1 MTSESDGSGRLTSG
15 LFQGTSPAATP
26 LPTPRVRPG
35 AHRDG
40 LLLAADRLD
49 AVLTPVIPQVGRLM
63 TQRPGC
69 LSLAQGMVG
78 WGPPPP
84 VRQALQVA
92 LQAADADPE
101 QAARLD
107 RYGPV
112 EGDPALIAAI
122 ANELGGRWGLDLAGS
137 SLLVTAGS
145 NMAFNALAQVIC
157 DPGDE
162 VILPAPYYFNHVM
175 AVQLAGGRPVTP
187 AAGLIPDPALL
198 AAAITPRTRAIV
210 TISPNNP
217 SGVVIPRAVLVEI
230 NDLCARHGLLHI
242 SDEAYA
248 AFVHGDVPH
257 WSPGAAPG
265 AGAHTITLQSLS
277 KSHGMAGWR
286 LGYAAVPTPLMAALA
301 KVQDTIL
308 ICPPRLVQQAAIAAL
323 SGCSPWLEERLTTL
337 RQRRRQLLDT
347 LQSARGQGLCAHLLA
362 DPDGA
367 FYALLAVKTDHSGEA
382 LVEHLILEHGVA
394 ALPGE
399 SFGLAASAGTAAL
412 RLSYGLLDEAMLA
425 EALERLIAGVDAI
438 NR

>member
-1 MTSESDGSGRLTSG
+1 MAPSGSAPADSEPQAQPGERRLLDS
-15 LFQGTSPAATP
+15 QPAQP
-26 LPTPRVRPG
+26 WPGVLQRRPAG
-35 AHRDG
+35 A
-40 LLLAADRLD
+40 AERLN
-49 AVLTPVIPQVGRLM
+49 AVLTPVIPQVGQLM
-63 TQRPGC
+63 ARRPGC
-69 LSLAQGMVG
+69 LSLAQGMVA
-78 WGPPPP
+78 WGPPPE
-84 VRQALQVA
+84 VRQVLLRGLESAVA
-92 LQAADADPE
+92 NPDHAAA
-101 QAARLD
+101 LD

-112 EGDPALIAAI
+112 AGDPALLAAI
-122 ANELGGRWGLDLAGS
+122 ATELGGRWGLDPEGS

-187 AAGLIPDPALL
+187 AVGLIPDPALL

-217 SGVVIPRAVLVEI
+217 SGVVIPPAVLAEI
-230 NDLCARHGLLHI
+230 NSLCAHHGLFHI

-248 AFVHGDVPH
+248 VFVHGEVPH
-257 WSPGAAPG
+257 WSPGSVAG

-286 LGYAAVPTPLMAALA
+286 LGYAAVPMSLMAALA

-323 SGCSPWLEERLTTL
+323 QSEPSWLAEQLTAL
-337 RQRRRQLLDT
+337 RHRRRQLLAA
-347 LQSARGQGLCAHLLA
+347 LKAAQHRGLAARLLSQ
-362 DPDGA
+362 PDGA
-367 FYALLAVKTDHSGEA
+367 FYALLAVESSLSGEA
-382 LVEHLILEHGVA
+382 LMERLVLDHGVA

-399 SFGLAASAGTAAL
+399 SFGLVAEGGCVAL
-412 RLSYGLLDEAMLA
+412 RLSYGLLDEVTLA
-425 EALERLIAGVDAI
+425 QALERLFEGVMALSR
-438 NR
+438 N

>member
-1 MTSESDGSGRLTSG
+1 MLR
-15 LFQGTSPAATP
+15 
-26 LPTPRVRPG
+26 
-35 AHRDG
+35 
-40 LLLAADRLD
+40 
-49 AVLTPVIPQVGRLM
+49 
-63 TQRPGC
+63 RPGC
-69 LSLAQGMVG
+69 LSLAQGMVA
-78 WGPPPP
+78 WGPPPE
-84 VRQALQVA
+84 VRQAVLRA
-92 LQAADADPE
+92 LESADGDPQQAAA
-101 QAARLD
+101 LD

-112 EGDPALIAAI
+112 TGDPALVAAI
-122 ANELGGRWGLDLAGS
+122 ATELGGRWGLDLEGS

-187 AAGLIPDPALL
+187 AAGLLPDPALL

-217 SGVVIPRAVLVEI
+217 SGVVIPRSVLMEI
-230 NDLCARHGLLHI
+230 NGLCARHGLLHI

-248 AFVHGDVPH
+248 TFVHGDEPH
-257 WSPGAAPG
+257 WSPGSAAG

-286 LGYAAVPTPLMAALA
+286 VGYAAVPKPLMAALA

-323 SGCSPWLEERLTTL
+323 GCQSPWLERRLTAL

-347 LQSARGQGLCAHLLA
+347 LQTARRQGLNAHLLA
-362 DPDGA
+362 EPDGA
-367 FYALLAVKTDHSGEA
+367 FYALLAVETGHSGEG
-382 LVEHLILEHGVA
+382 LVERLILEHGVA

-399 SFGLAASAGTAAL
+399 SFGLAAERGTASL
-412 RLSYGLLDEAMLA
+412 RLSYGLLDEPTLA
-425 EALERLIAGVDAI
+425 EALGRFVEGLISI
-438 NR
+438 SR

>member
-1 MTSESDGSGRLTSG
+1 MAPSGSDPLHREPTT
-15 LFQGTSPAATP
+15 QSPDTPAT
-26 LPTPRVRPG
+26 
-35 AHRDG
+35 DCQ
-40 LLLAADRLD
+40 AADRLN
-49 AVLTPVIPQVGRLM
+49 AVLTPIIPRVGRLM
-63 TQRPGC
+63 LRRPGC
-69 LSLAQGMVG
+69 LSLAQGMVA
-78 WGPPPP
+78 WGPPPE
-84 VRQALQVA
+84 VRQAVQRVLASAEEDPQ
-92 LQAADADPE
+92 QAAA
-101 QAARLD
+101 LD

-137 SLLVTAGS
+137 TLLATAGS

-217 SGVVIPRAVLVEI
+217 SGVVIPRAVLAEI
-230 NDLCARHGLLHI
+230 NALCARHGLLHI

-286 LGYAAVPTPLMAALA
+286 LGYAAVPTPLMPALA

-323 SGCSPWLEERLTTL
+323 SARSPWLEERLTSL

-347 LQSARGQGLCAHLLA
+347 LQAARSQGLAARLLA
-362 DPDGA
+362 EPDGA
-367 FYALLAVKTDHSGEA
+367 FYGLLAVETDRSGEA

-399 SFGLAASAGTAAL
+399 SFGLAAAAGTATL
-412 RLSYGLLDEAMLA
+412 RLSYGLLDEPTLA
-425 EALERLIAGVDAI
+425 AALERLIAGVSAI
-438 NR
+438 GR